1 KKEYAKAEQALVAF
15 AREFPKDYGVQEAML
30 GKIIDHYRSVNDKN
44 SVFQWVSRINNR
56 QFVVSKKY
64 ADQLRLIV
72 LTMQFDSVEK
82 FASTGD
88 KKRALQGYVEIYR
101 NKLSPPESRKNA
113 AYNITILFHELRHAP
128 MTKRWAENTLS
139 LFERA
144 DMEKFGPTFLLIGN
158 DFLNA

>member
-1 KKEYAKAEQALVAF
+1 
-15 AREFPKDYGVQEAML
+15 
-30 GKIIDHYRSVNDKN
+30 
-44 SVFQWVSRINNR
+44 WVSRINNR

-113 AYNITILFHELRHAP
+113 AYNITILFHELGHAP
-128 MTKRWAENTLS
+128 MTKRWAENTLNLDRKS
-139 LFERA
+139 TR
-144 DMEKFGPTFLLIGN
+144 
-158 DFLNA
+158 LNSSHVKISYAVFCLKKKTKQ